1 VSVVAKIILTSSKVR
16 AGDRTSFADADQKYI
31 SQLQP
36 TPTTTSFSTRH
47 KTYTMASPLT
57 SSSSSCLRASIRNQI
72 SYSQKR
78 HASLLKRPHRPYT
91 FTQLI
96 ALSDGSTYT
105 VRSTSP
111 APVHRSTQD
120 SRNHPIWQPSI
131 DSLKNVEKD
140 EAGRLRAF
148 RERFGRGWDA
158 EADEEIEDGGSEGR
172 KAEERKGKEKKVVK
186 EEDEGGDSLFDLIS
200 GAAGGKKSG

>member
-1 VSVVAKIILTSSKVR
+1 MASVVPTSTLRRVTRLPSGSIR
-16 AGDRTSFADADQKYI
+16 A
-31 SQLQP
+31 
-36 TPTTTSFSTRH
+36 
-47 KTYTMASPLT
+47 
-57 SSSSSCLRASIRNQI
+57 SSCQQI
-72 SYSQKR
+72 R

-105 VRSTSP
+105 VRTTSP
-111 APVHRSTQD
+111 AAVYRSTQD
-120 SRNHPIWQPSI
+120 SRNHPIWQPSL

-158 EADEEIEDGGSEGR
+158 EGTVEEEAEATAKSVDAPSAEQNTRAAPAKAQEDQ
-172 KAEERKGKEKKVVK
+172 
-186 EEDEGGDSLFDLIS
+186 DSLFDLIS
-200 GAAGGKKSG
+200 GAAKGKN